1 MKKTTLFKTFASTLL
16 TAWMLL
22 IVCAPQANARTYTS
36 ETLNYQIVYHWGL
49 IWKHAGNAQ
58 LTVNRSAAGNYNA
71 QLVAKTR
78 SWADKIYPV
87 RDTLKVTM
95 NPDFTPIKYDKITH
109 EKSYFAHDIV
119 KFSYADNKTTGR
131 CTRYRKNKPTVN
143 ITLQSPGNA
152 YDMLSVF
159 YMLRNLDFEH
169 IPVGKTYT
177 TTVFSGKSKETLTIT
192 YKGVQ
197 NIKLRDGSKH
207 NAFHVQFSFTQDGR
221 KKSSDDLDTWLSTG
235 EARIP
240 LMFVGKLPIGEVRCY
255 LGGKLND

>member
-1 MKKTTLFKTFASTLL
+1 MKKTTLFKSLASMLL
-16 TAWMLL
+16 SAWMLL
-22 IVCAPQANARTYTS
+22 VLFAPAAQARTYTT

-58 LTVNRSAAGNYNA
+58 LTVNRTADGNYA
-71 QLVAKTR
+71 SQLVARTR
-78 SWADKIYPV
+78 SWAEKIYKV

-95 NPDFTPIKYDKITH
+95 NPDFTPIRYDKLTH
-109 EKSYFAHDIV
+109 EKSYYAHDVV
-119 KFSYADNKTTGR
+119 KFSYADGKTTGQ
-131 CTRYRKNKPTVN
+131 CTRNRKNKPTVN
-143 ITLQSPGNA
+143 ITLQSPGKA

-159 YMLRNLDFEH
+159 YMLRNLDFEQ

-177 TTVFSGKSKETLTIT
+177 TTIFSGKSKETLTIT

-235 EARIP
+235 EARVP

-255 LGGKLND
+255 LGGNLND